1 MRYLRLEEAARAL
14 GIDAE
19 ELALYERESLICVQ
33 RTLDDEPVISAE
45 DVERA
50 RLVACLLHDLDVNL
64 PGAEVIVHMREEMI
78 AMRRQFGQILEALVG
93 ELRSTLRNVDPSERD

>member
-1 MRYLRLEEAARAL
+1 MRYLRLEEAVRAL

-19 ELALYERESLICVQ
+19 ELALYERESLICVK

-50 RLVACLLHDLDVNL
+50 RLVACLLHDLEVNL

-78 AMRRQFGQILEALVG
+78 AMRRQFGEILETLVG
-93 ELRSTLRNVDPSERD
+93 ELRTALDKSERSSRG